1 MRSCRQS
8 SGFTP
13 GHASVVQA
21 PKALW
26 LKAQC
31 GPISRPDRGPVAR
44 LEAEIRSVTWDAV
57 SLA

>member
-1 MRSCRQS
+1 M
-8 SGFTP
+8 
-13 GHASVVQA
+13 VQA

-26 LKAQC
+26 LKGQC
-31 GPISRPDRGPVAR
+31 GPISRPDRGPGAR

>member
-8 SGFTP
+8 SGVTS

-26 LKAQC
+26 LKGQC
-31 GPISRPDRGPVAR
+31 GPISRPDR